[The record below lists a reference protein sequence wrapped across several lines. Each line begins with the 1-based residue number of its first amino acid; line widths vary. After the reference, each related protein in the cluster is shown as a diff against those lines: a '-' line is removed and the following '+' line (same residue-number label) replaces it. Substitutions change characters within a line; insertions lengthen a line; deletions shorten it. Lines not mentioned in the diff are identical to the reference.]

1 METEAT
7 STGWKK
13 TKMDVENMLRD
24 FCSAVEQHDGQ
35 RLAQL
40 FCEDGVYHDVFYGAF
55 AGRERIAELIDVW
68 FYKDADDFRWDMV
81 DPVFDGQTLYTRY
94 LFSFRSL
101 LPEARHAR
109 AMFEGVSLM
118 KIRDSRIAEYREI
131 ANVAPGLVDMNFA
144 PERIAKIVTRQ
155 GNELKRRPEMARHLT

>member
-1 METEAT
+1 ME
-7 STGWKK
+7 
-13 TKMDVENMLRD
+13 VENMLRD
-24 FCSAVEQHDGQ
+24 FCSAVEHHDGK

-68 FYKDADDFRWDMV
+68 FYKDADEFRWDMV

-101 LPEARHAR
+101 LPQARHAR
-109 AMFEGVSLM
+109 AMFEGVSVM
-118 KIRDSRIAEYREI
+118 KIRDGRIAEYREI
-131 ANVAPGLVDMNFA
+131 ADVAPSFVDMNFA
-144 PERIAKIVTRQ
+144 PERIAKLAARQ
-155 GNELKRRPEMARHLT
+155 GSELKKRPEMARHLV

>member
-1 METEAT
+1 
-7 STGWKK
+7 
-13 TKMDVENMLRD
+13 MDVENMLRD
-24 FCSAVEQHDGQ
+24 FCGAVEHHDGR

-81 DPVFDGQTLYTRY
+81 DTVFDGQTLYTRY

-101 LPEARHAR
+101 MPQAQHAR
-109 AMFEGVSLM
+109 TMFEGVSVM
-118 KIRDSRIAEYREI
+118 KIRDGRIAEYREI
-131 ANVAPGLVDMNFA
+131 ANVAPAFVDMNFA
-144 PERIAKIVTRQ
+144 PERIAKLAARQ
-155 GNELKRRPEMARHLT
+155 GDELKKRPEMARHLA